1 MTTRPGDFDPPKL
14 PPCVSTEE
22 LRCGLSQIVNRAA
35 YGGDPVLIAFR
46 GRKIAA
52 IVSMDDLALLQ
63 RMKRRREEIRA
74 AEVPNDVS
82 KIGEAMAAHLKWEL
96 FFG

>member
-1 MTTRPGDFDPPKL
+1 M
-14 PPCVSTEE
+14 STEE
-22 LRCGLSQIVNRAA
+22 LRRGLSQIVNRAA

-74 AEVPNDVS
+74 EEVPNDPS
-82 KIGEAMAAHLKWEL
+82 KVGEAMARSLKSEL